1 MIVNY
6 HTHTPRCGHAA
17 GTERE
22 YVEAALR
29 AGIRTLGFS
38 DHTPHDYGVPYR
50 NSRVR
55 MAVEELPAYADTVRG
70 LAAEYRDRLEIL
82 LGVEAEYYPRHFARL
97 LELLRLSGVRYMILG
112 QHFLGNEIGE
122 PYCGRPT
129 DDSAI
134 LERYVSQSIE
144 ALQTGLFSYFAHPDL
159 LGFTGG
165 DDEYR
170 RQMRRLCRAAKDGGV
185 PLEINL
191 LGIREGR
198 SYPDERFWRIAK
210 RRRHRLRRPPARAS
224 PRPRKRGKG
233 ARSCRKARPAA
244 DGAGPP
250 AGDLNAAGF
259 LSRQKIQRPLPEN
272 GERALFV
279 FSAQGRAPVRS
290 RAA

>member
-129 DDSAI
+129 DDPAV

-144 ALQTGLFSYFAHPDL
+144 ALQTGLFSYFAH
-159 LGFTGG
+159 
-165 DDEYR
+165 
-170 RQMRRLCRAAKDGGV
+170 CRAAKDGGV

-198 SYPDERFWRIAK
+198 SYPDERFWRIAAEEGNAVVIGCDAHRPEHLLDRESEEK
-210 RRRHRLRRPPARAS
+210 ALALAERLGLQLTERVRLRE
-224 PRPRKRGKG
+224 
-233 ARSCRKARPAA
+233 
-244 DGAGPP
+244 
-250 AGDLNAAGF
+250 
-259 LSRQKIQRPLPEN
+259 I
-272 GERALFV
+272 
-279 FSAQGRAPVRS
+279 
-290 RAA
+290 

>member
-38 DHTPHDYGVPYR
+38 DHTPYDYGVPYR

-97 LELLRLSGVRYMILG
+97 LELLRRSGVRYMILG
-112 QHFLGNEIGE
+112 QHFL
-122 PYCGRPT
+122 
-129 DDSAI
+129 
-134 LERYVSQSIE
+134 

-198 SYPDERFWRIAK
+198 SYPDGRFWRIAAEEGNAVVIGCDAHRPEHLLDRESEEK
-210 RRRHRLRRPPARAS
+210 ALALAERLGLQLTERVRLRE
-224 PRPRKRGKG
+224 
-233 ARSCRKARPAA
+233 
-244 DGAGPP
+244 
-250 AGDLNAAGF
+250 
-259 LSRQKIQRPLPEN
+259 I
-272 GERALFV
+272 
-279 FSAQGRAPVRS
+279 
-290 RAA
+290 

>member
-1 MIVNY
+1 MIANY

-29 AGIRTLGFS
+29 AGVRTLGFS
-38 DHTPHDYGVPYR
+38 DHTPYDYGVPYR

-55 MAVEELPAYADTVRG
+55 MAVEELPAYADAVRG

-97 LELLRLSGVRYMILG
+97 LELLRRSGVRYMILG

-129 DDSAI
+129 DNPAV

-198 SYPDERFWRIAK
+198 SYPEERFWRIAAEEGNAVVIGCDAHRPEHLLDRESEEK
-210 RRRHRLRRPPARAS
+210 ALALAERLGLRLTERVRLRE
-224 PRPRKRGKG
+224 
-233 ARSCRKARPAA
+233 
-244 DGAGPP
+244 
-250 AGDLNAAGF
+250 
-259 LSRQKIQRPLPEN
+259 I
-272 GERALFV
+272 
-279 FSAQGRAPVRS
+279 
-290 RAA
+290 